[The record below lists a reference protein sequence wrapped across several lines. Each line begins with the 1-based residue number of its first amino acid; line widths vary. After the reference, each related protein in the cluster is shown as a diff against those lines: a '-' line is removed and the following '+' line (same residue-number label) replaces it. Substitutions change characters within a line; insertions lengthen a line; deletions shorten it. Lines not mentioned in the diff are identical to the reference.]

1 MPYIPPSVVRE
12 VKRMD
17 LLTYLKNYEPYELVH
32 FSGNTYTTRTHDS
45 LKISNGKWMWWSQRT
60 GGRSALDYLIKV
72 KGYSFLEAV
81 ELLAEKANIQPPIS
95 VSENVPME
103 KQLLLPKKNQDDQKV
118 IAYLSGRGIDKEI
131 IQFCLESGRVYESSF
146 HHNAVFVGMDE
157 KENPK
162 YAAIRGIG
170 TSFIGEANG
179 SDEIARCMEEAGN
192 VPFLHS
198 GINPM
203 DYDSVKEHLAVMLV
217 NTQANKRMLQEM
229 PHENMEDLSAI
240 CYVDFPVESN
250 DGKATMKVKNEH
262 LKMWNVDAKEM
273 FQQARANTQP
283 VNTPILQSMDEMLLS
298 IFNEEGH
305 ATNLLDENVDF
316 GLRSHDMLYALTN
329 VEKQYGASMI
339 TQPEVLNKLEQLFPE
354 GFYVLPSSVHE
365 VLIVPDN
372 GEMEPKMLG
381 EMVREVNKNEVERQE
396 VLSDRVYSYDKEKHQ
411 IRQEPDS
418 IQKVK
423 EMER

>member
-1 MPYIPPSVVRE
+1 MRADDPGSELGMDSDERE
-12 VKRMD
+12 ALRHYGRHPDCYPFDPAGTKRLLPLVPRRHQNDEDRSRIVLRCQINEKQEESRKTVSGIFKENEQEEGRTEEMIVKEM
-17 LLTYLKNYEPYELVH
+17 
-32 FSGNTYTTRTHDS
+32 
-45 LKISNGKWMWWSQRT
+45 I
-60 GGRSALDYLIKV
+60 
-72 KGYSFLEAV
+72 
-81 ELLAEKANIQPPIS
+81 AEKVFAEGVAKDIRNFLPAKYENAEFQ
-95 VSENVPME
+95 VMQMNKNNGVQMVGVQVRLQEENVCPVVYVEPFFNEIRLGEPVE
-103 KQLLLPKKNQDDQKV
+103 KVMN
-118 IAYLSGRGIDKEI
+118 
-131 IQFCLESGRVYESSF
+131 
-146 HHNAVFVGMDE
+146 
-157 KENPK
+157 
-162 YAAIRGIG
+162 
-170 TSFIGEANG
+170 
-179 SDEIARCMEEAGN
+179 EIAKCMEEAGN
-192 VPFLHS
+192 APFVHN

-229 PHENMEDLSAI
+229 PHENIEDLSAI